1 MKATMYLSSSN
12 VSCMLATVNT
22 FDIAKPI
29 QHSNSLGIWQTNFER
44 NSVNM
49 NQYFNGIDSPQAKV
63 ESVRL
68 IDKNSEGKPSIINK
82 PKSGAGCVRESKQFT
97 SVTSYYNSTHS
108 TSYSATIFNSTALNK
123 KYSKMLLQL
132 SPEHLILIRMIL
144 LLRFLSAK
152 SKFKLA
158 FKPYDFK
165 DVIEQYTQGNYSICF
180 LGWAGR
186 FSSMPKIIS

>member
-22 FDIAKPI
+22 FDITKPI
-29 QHSNSLGIWQTNFER
+29 NRSNSVGIWQKNFER

-49 NQYFNGIDSPQAKV
+49 NQFFNGIDSPQAKV

-68 IDKNSEGKPSIINK
+68 VDEIEKSEDKPSIINR
-82 PKSGAGCVRESKQFT
+82 PKSARESKLTYT
-97 SVTSYYNSTHS
+97 SVTSYYNTTQSNCYSTTLFS
-108 TSYSATIFNSTALNK
+108 SATLNK

-144 LLRFLSAK
+144 LLRFLAAK

-165 DVIEQYTQGNYSICF
+165 DVIEQYTQGNNSTVI
-180 LGWAGR
+180 L
-186 FSSMPKIIS
+186 